1 MPLNEAH
8 SCCHF
13 CGSDYQELVWPRAC
27 GACGQLA
34 WNNPLPVVV
43 AIIPIVADESAI
55 TVVERRICAREP
67 APDAGPGRRQVEV
80 SLMVIRR
87 GIEPDVGTL
96 ALPSGYIDMGETWQ
110 EAACREVLEETG
122 LNYDPKYAALYDV
135 ISVEKCVLTF
145 VRFRVITLAMLADTP
160 FTPNHE
166 VTERTNINAYS
177 AQLAWKSH
185 QAVARR
191 ILGS

>member
-1 MPLNEAH
+1 M
-8 SCCHF
+8 
-13 CGSDYQELVWPRAC
+13 VWD
-27 GACGQLA
+27 
-34 WNNPLPVVV
+34 NPLPVVV

-55 TVVERRICAREP
+55 TIVERRIRACEP
-67 APDAGPGRRQVEV
+67 AADAGSGRRQVEV

-110 EAACREVLEETG
+110 EAACREVQEETG
-122 LNYDPKYAALYDV
+122 LHWDPKYAALYDV

-145 VRFRVITLAMLADTP
+145 VRFPAITHAMLVNTP

-177 AQLAWKSH
+177 DQLAWTSH
-185 QAVARR
+185 REVARR